1 MSSENTTT
9 ETTVVD
15 ETLSSQIDGLA
26 SGSSHIFDA
35 FYAFLEPLF
44 DIADGA
50 ATLLGMFA

>member
-44 DIADGA
+44 DIAGGA